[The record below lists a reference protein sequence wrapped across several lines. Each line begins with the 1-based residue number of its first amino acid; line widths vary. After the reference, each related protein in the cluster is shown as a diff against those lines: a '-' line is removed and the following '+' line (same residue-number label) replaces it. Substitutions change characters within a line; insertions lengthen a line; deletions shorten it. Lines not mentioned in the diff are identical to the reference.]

1 MVAPVAELAA
11 VAGESV
17 PTEAVPAALALVPGQ
32 VGAAGAVALKVAAG
46 VRLEP
51 VALAGAA
58 ALEAVEVGPELE
70 AGVAAAVG
78 ATEAVVVTAVVV
90 AGVAEAGSGE
100 AT

>member
-1 MVAPVAELAA
+1 M
-11 VAGESV
+11 
-17 PTEAVPAALALVPGQ
+17 PTEAVPAAYALVPGQ

-78 ATEAVVVTAVVV
+78 ATEAVVVAAVMV